1 MSALIPKNNH
11 SERNPPTDQPP
22 TKISVRPLTDAK
34 PQKASILKFI
44 LSLSI
49 AAISDG
55 LNAADFSVPLIYIP
69 VDIATVLILLALWGM
84 RRELLLAL
92 IPELIPA
99 LNVFPTWVAVVVYL
113 YFRSAP
119 QAKCSD

>member
-1 MSALIPKNNH
+1 MKLI
-11 SERNPPTDQPP
+11 
-22 TKISVRPLTDAK
+22 
-34 PQKASILKFI
+34 F
-44 LSLSI
+44 SLAI
-49 AAISDG
+49 AAIADG
-55 LNAADFSVPLIYIP
+55 LNAVDFSVPLIYIP

-113 YFRSAP
+113 YFRSEP
-119 QAKCSD
+119 QTDRSGRTRNSNPSL